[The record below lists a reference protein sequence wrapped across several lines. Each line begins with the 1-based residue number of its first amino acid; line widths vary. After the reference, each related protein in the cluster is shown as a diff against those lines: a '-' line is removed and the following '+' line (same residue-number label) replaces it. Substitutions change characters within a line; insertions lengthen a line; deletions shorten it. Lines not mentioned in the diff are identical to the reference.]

1 MTKDKIQAARDSGYS
16 DDEIA
21 QYLSSSDEQYKK
33 AIEAGYSID
42 EVSAYLDAKKPEVKE
57 EPKPKEEEPKPK
69 EDEPSF
75 GQIVGGLGANIAI
88 SEGSKI
94 AGTAAGA
101 KIGAASALAL
111 GQAGPQ
117 ALLPEELV
125 TVPAAATLGAG
136 IGYVTSSIGG
146 GIMGDVAAQKIE
158 GRDNINWIRA
168 GLNGVQNL
176 IPGAKITKGPQMLQR
191 VSSAAAKSPIVSN
204 AVVGSVFGPAS
215 VAAESYYE
223 TGELPETKDVVQAGL
238 VTSVLG
244 GGLGATQKVGQKLLG
259 RFAGKT
265 AQEVEDLVNAGD
277 RGAIAYVDAL
287 TANVDPAEFMTAS
300 NTKAYFQSLADTT
313 KSRIAPSKTIGPKA
327 TQAIRDA
334 GNIAMAGREVG
345 SFLGN
350 RVKDAIAKSPNPA
363 EVEGIALDYLNGKV
377 SKLPEGLENLAGDL
391 SAARKY
397 IQEYQDDLLKN
408 HYNGQRPL
416 PDYLRTAIEESKN
429 NGDYLTRSYR
439 FFEDADYKPTQK
451 QTDAAFNYLKSTG
464 MDEKQANAYLA
475 ELNSKRAGTVDDA
488 YNFFFGSQNAGVLKE
503 RKDVAPEIRE
513 YLGEFT
519 APGEKISSTMSKLSR
534 LVAYDTSDN
543 EIAKALL
550 ETGALKTANDPASKG
565 LIEIKLRRGNAKI
578 STPEG
583 EEILYGTPDVQYAIN
598 QLYGVDADGKAI
610 DIADTVTKDAWES
623 MVSAS
628 KATKVLL
635 NPPAYL
641 VQVYGNMHNV
651 MGMAM
656 NPIKGLKTGLKMGA
670 AQFADSPIGKI
681 PGFRKL
687 AANIDVPSLDQFKR
701 YKEMGLVP
709 QGLQFA
715 DMQAGLTGNKIGKA
729 TQKFLD
735 PFGKVYSIPDIALR
749 ISAYENNLS
758 MLSKAASGASADKAL
773 QQIIEKRAADLTN
786 STYVNYDYINKSVR
800 TLSRKGV
807 INPFFAFQA
816 EMFRTQYNQG
826 KLALSMINGSFA
838 KSLQDELGVPIN
850 DKSLR
855 IEGAKK
861 IAALASLYGAYS
873 YGIDK
878 FNRNTIS
885 SDEERAY
892 RETIAPEWDE
902 NRPMALVK
910 NGDKIQSINSSY
922 IVPHMQMIG
931 PFLSAAR
938 GESMQDAFGKFS
950 ETFIQD
956 AAGEGSF
963 PFIVAGQAL
972 ANHSYKTGAPISY
985 DPAMTGKVADI
996 SQFFV
1001 KELFEP
1007 GVMREIE
1014 KARTQPISTTVAR
1027 QAGIRINETTIADG
1041 FRFKANRAKQALNGI
1056 SENVAYQRGKLER
1069 NQIGQDEFSAR
1080 FAEQDNEFKKQE
1092 QELIKHTRN
1101 LRTLG
1106 KTDDEIINMMKD
1118 SGIGSSKILN
1128 AIEGRSVG
1136 ISITPKDTTL
1146 DKYESLTG
1154 RTNREKEL
1162 EISKMF
1168 KSDPVVARKLLDY
1181 HKQILK
1187 DDILDI
1193 KPKDKLVRAL
1203 PIPERARYIFDR
1215 MNESESPDGVFM
1227 QFYKKGVIT
1236 SDTARAIE
1244 LLKKG
1249 NGKY

>member
-1 MTKDKIQAARDSGYS
+1 MTKDKIQAARDNGYS

-21 QYLSSSDEQYKK
+21 QYLSSSNEQYKK

-42 EVSAYLDAKKPEVKE
+42 EIESHLNAQKPEAKE
-57 EPKPKEEEPKPK
+57 EPKPKEK
-69 EDEPSF
+69 EPSF
-75 GQIVGGLGANIAI
+75 GQIAAGLGANIAI

-101 KIGAASALAL
+101 AIGSSLAP
-111 GQAGPQ
+111 GPGT
-117 ALLPEELV
+117 A
-125 TVPAAATLGAG
+125 LGAG
-136 IGYVTSSIGG
+136 IGYVTSAIGG
-146 GIMGDVAAQKIE
+146 GIMGDVAAQEIE
-158 GRDNINWIRA
+158 GKENINWIRA
-168 GLNGVQNL
+168 SLNGVQNL
-176 IPGAKITKGPQMLQR
+176 IPGAKITKGPKMLQR
-191 VSSAAAKSPIVSN
+191 VSSAAVKSPIVSN

-265 AQEVEDLVNAGD
+265 AQEVEDLVNSGD

-287 TANVDPAEFMTAS
+287 TANVDPAEFMTAA
-300 NTKAYFQSLADTT
+300 NTKGYIQSLADTT
-313 KSRIAPSKTIGPKA
+313 KSRLAPSSLLGKKA

-334 GNIAMAGREVG
+334 NNITMAGREVG

-350 RVKDAIAKSPNPA
+350 RVKDAIAKSPNPS
-363 EVEGIALDYLNGKV
+363 EVEAIALDYLNGKV
-377 SKLPEGLENLAGDL
+377 SKLPEGLEGLAEDL
-391 SAARKY
+391 STARKY

-416 PDYLRTAIEESKN
+416 PDYLRTAIEDSKN

-439 FFEDADYKPTQK
+439 FFEDADYKPTEK
-451 QTDAAFNYLKSTG
+451 QSTAAFNYLKSTG
-464 MDEKQANAYLA
+464 MDDKQANAYLA

-503 RKDVAPEIRE
+503 RKDIAPEIRE

-550 ETGALKTANDPASKG
+550 ETGVLKTANDPASKG
-565 LIEIKLRRGNAKI
+565 LIKIKLRRGNAKI
-578 STPEG
+578 ATPDG
-583 EEILYGTPDVQYAIN
+583 DEILYGTTDVQYAIN
-598 QLYGVDADGKAI
+598 QLYGVDVDGKAI
-610 DIADTVTKDAWES
+610 DIADTVTKDVWWAA
-623 MVSAS
+623 VSAS
-628 KATKVLL
+628 KATKVLM

-641 VQVYGNMHNV
+641 VQVYGNVHNLL
-651 MGMAM
+651 GMAM
-656 NPIKGLKTGLKMGA
+656 NPIKGIGSGVKMGA

-681 PGFRKL
+681 PGIRKL
-687 AANIDVPSLDQFKR
+687 ASNIDIPSLDKFKK

-715 DMQAGLTGNKIGKA
+715 DMQAGLTGKKFGKA
-729 TQKFLD
+729 TQKVLD
-735 PFGKVYSIPDIALR
+735 PFGKIYSIPDIALR

-758 MLSKAASGASADKAL
+758 MLLKATNGASADKGL

-786 STYVNYDYINKSVR
+786 STYVNYDYINKSVK
-800 TLSRKGV
+800 TLSRKGLL
-807 INPFFAFQA
+807 NPFFSFQA

-850 DKSLR
+850 DKALR
-855 IEGAKK
+855 IEGTKK

-873 YGIDK
+873 YGINE
-878 FNRNTIS
+878 FNRRTVS
-885 SDEERAY
+885 QDEEKAY
-892 RETIAPEWDE
+892 RETVAPEWDE

-910 NGDKIQSINSSY
+910 KGDKIQSVNSSY
-922 IVPHMQMIG
+922 LVPHMQMIG
-931 PFLSAAR
+931 PFLSAVR

-950 ETFIQD
+950 KTLIED

-985 DPAMTGKVADI
+985 DPTMTGKAADI
-996 SQFFV
+996 SQFFI

-1014 KARTQPISTTVAR
+1014 KARTQPLSTTVAR
-1027 QAGIRINETTIADG
+1027 QAGIRINETTIPDG
-1041 FRFKANRAKQALNGI
+1041 FRFKANRVKQALNGI
-1056 SENVAYQRGKLER
+1056 AENVAYQRGKLER
-1069 NQIGQDEFSAR
+1069 NQIGQDEFLTR
-1080 FAEQDNEFKKQE
+1080 FSEQDNEFKTKE
-1092 QELIKHTRN
+1092 QELIKHTNN
-1101 LRTLG
+1101 LRILG
-1106 KTDDEIINMMKD
+1106 KSDDEIINMMKD

-1136 ISITPKDTTL
+1136 LPTTPKDTTL
-1146 DKYESLTG
+1146 DRYESLIG
-1154 RTNREKEL
+1154 KTNRDKER

-1168 KSDPVVARKLLDY
+1168 KSDPINAQKLLDY
-1181 HKQILK
+1181 HKQLLK
-1187 DDILDI
+1187 DDLLNI

-1203 PIPERARYIFDR
+1203 PIPERARYIFNR
-1215 MNESESPDGVFM
+1215 MNESQSPDAVFM
-1227 QFYKKGVIT
+1227 EFYKKGAIT
-1236 SDTARAIE
+1236 GDTAKAIE
-1244 LLKKG
+1244 LLKKS
-1249 NGKY
+1249 ND

>member
-21 QYLSSSDEQYKK
+21 QYLSSSGDQYKK

-42 EVSAYLDAKKPEVKE
+42 EISAHLDAKEPEVKE
-57 EPKPKEEEPKPK
+57 EPKPKE
-69 EDEPSF
+69 DDPSF
-75 GQIVGGLGANIAI
+75 GQIAAGLGANIAI

-117 ALLPEELV
+117 ALLPEELI

-136 IGYVTSSIGG
+136 IGYVTSAIGG
-146 GIMGDVAAQKIE
+146 GITGDVAAQKIE
-158 GRDNINWIRA
+158 GKDNINWIRA
-168 GLNGVQNL
+168 SLNGVQNL
-176 IPGAKITKGPQMLQR
+176 IPGVKITKGPQILQR
-191 VSSAAAKSPIVSN
+191 VSSAAARSPIVSN
-204 AVVGSVFGPAS
+204 AAIGSVFGPAY

-287 TANVDPAEFMTAS
+287 TANVDPAEFMTAN

-334 GNIAMAGREVG
+334 ENIAMAGREVG

-503 RKDVAPEIRE
+503 RKDIAPEIRE

-578 STPEG
+578 TTPEG
-583 EEILYGTPDVQYAIN
+583 DEILYGTPDVQYAIN

-641 VQVYGNMHNV
+641 VQVYGNVHNV

-715 DMQAGLTGNKIGKA
+715 DMQAGLTGNKIGKI
-729 TQKFLD
+729 TQKVLD

-826 KLALSMINGSFA
+826 KLALSMMNGSFA

-850 DKSLR
+850 DKALR

-861 IAALASLYGAYS
+861 VAALASLYGAYS

-878 FNRNTIS
+878 FNRGTIS

-892 RETIAPEWDE
+892 RETIAPEWDK
-902 NRPMALVK
+902 NKPMALVK

-922 IVPHMQMIG
+922 IVPHMQIIG

-1014 KARTQPISTTVAR
+1014 KSRVQPISTTVAR

-1069 NQIGQDEFSAR
+1069 NQIGQGEFSAR

-1092 QELIKHTRN
+1092 QELIKHTQN

-1193 KPKDKLVRAL
+1193 KPRDKLVRAL